1 MSCDADWGLVDVSR
15 HKASRYEERRQP
27 MMTSQK
33 FVGYETF
40 YLPYAS
46 TGAHI
51 LDEDKTI

>member
-1 MSCDADWGLVDVSR
+1 MSCDADWGMVGISR
-15 HKASRYEERRQP
+15 HKASSYEERCQP

-33 FVGYETF
+33 FVGHEMF
-40 YLPYAS
+40 YLPYAP